1 MFNRR
6 YYERMNIGV
15 KCVLY
20 LQSGEEREVSAILRD
35 VSESGIGLLL
45 PDYENLAAS
54 LKEGL
59 EMTFIFCDS
68 YRVYGEIV
76 DNVVEGNA
84 KVVRTA
90 VTEEGIILGC
100 ILTNPRQLESY
111 IRDRK
116 VAYYLNSLQT
126 FDS

>member
-15 KCVLY
+15 KCVLF
-20 LQSGEEREVSAILRD
+20 LQSGEEREVSAVLRD

-45 PDYENLAAS
+45 SDYEGLLPV
-54 LKEGL
+54 LKDGL
-59 EMTFIFCDS
+59 EMTFVFCDN

-76 DNVVEGNA
+76 DRVVEGNA
-84 KVVRTA
+84 RVVRTA
-90 VTEEGIILGC
+90 MTEDGIILGC
-100 ILTNPRQLESY
+100 ILTNPRQLETY